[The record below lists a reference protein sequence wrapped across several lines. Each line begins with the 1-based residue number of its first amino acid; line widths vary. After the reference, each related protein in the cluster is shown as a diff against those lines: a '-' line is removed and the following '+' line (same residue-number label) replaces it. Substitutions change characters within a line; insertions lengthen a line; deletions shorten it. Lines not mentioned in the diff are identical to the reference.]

1 MKKCLL
7 GTLLFGLLLLTMSAC
22 RQGPPDQTGVRSPT
36 ESDFSVPSSTEDCT
50 IVNTSTAPSAPST
63 DNQAPQ
69 TERTASDP
77 VADTTPSVP
86 ETSSTAAPI
95 GSEALPVT
103 TSSPASTAPVSSIAP
118 ITTTSVTTLTDAPV
132 TPPVDP
138 NLPSETIPALS
149 IQTDNGEEITS
160 NEDYLSV
167 TVSSGATSDLYTFTD
182 LPASIRCRGNYTYS
196 SVPKKS
202 YRLKFD
208 EKINLFGQDEGK
220 AKNWILLA
228 NFTDRSLMR
237 CDAAFTMASVLDNIQ
252 EVTSSGYVRL
262 FINGKYRG
270 IYQLC
275 EQHTVSSH
283 RIDIEEQP
291 DVLDSDYFLEMD
303 AYATGTEGV
312 DYVFVERK
320 KFAIKNEQIHP
331 DAADYLRDYLNQVNE
346 AIRSGDE
353 TAVCELVDI
362 DSFVD
367 MYILQEFVRNVDAG
381 WSSFYMIKEGGGKLR
396 LTWPWDFDLAYGNDV
411 RLGDATFEGLYAGND
426 EYNSWDNSNPWFY
439 RLMRRQWFVDR
450 VIARWNEIGETM
462 TQAALDRIELLHS
475 TWGKFLNTNF
485 NVWDIL
491 GSDFYPTPD
500 SIARLTDYDAVVKQL
515 KDWITNRYRWMDNY
529 LHDPEHRYDTVV

>member
-7 GTLLFGLLLLTMSAC
+7 GTLLLGLLLLTMSGC
-22 RQGPPDQTGVRSPT
+22 RQSPPDQTDALTSM
-36 ESDFSVPSSTEDCT
+36 ESDFSD
-50 IVNTSTAPSAPST
+50 PSAPST
-63 DNQAPQ
+63 DNPTPQ
-69 TERTASDP
+69 TGSTDTGSA
-77 VADTTPSVP
+77 ADTTPSVP
-86 ETSSTAAPI
+86 EASSTAPI
-95 GSEALPVT
+95 
-103 TSSPASTAPVSSIAP
+103 VSDDPSA
-118 ITTTSVTTLTDAPV
+118 
-132 TPPVDP
+132 DP
-138 NLPSETIPALS
+138 NLPTETIPILS
-149 IQTDNGEEITS
+149 IQTDKGKEIIS

-167 TVSSGATSDLYTFTD
+167 TVSSGNTSDSYTFTD

-196 SVPKKS
+196 AVPKKS

-237 CDAAFTMASVLDNIQ
+237 CDAAFTMASVLDGIQ

-262 FINGKYRG
+262 YINNQYKG

-312 DYVFVERK
+312 DYIFVERK

-331 DAADYLRDYLNQVNE
+331 DAAAYLRDYLNQVNE

-353 TAVCELVDI
+353 DTVCELVDI

-381 WSSFYMIKEGGGKLR
+381 WSSFYMVKEGGGKLR

-462 TQAALDRIELLHS
+462 TQAALDRIEQLRSAWESELAS
-475 TWGKFLNTNF
+475 NF
-485 NVWDIL
+485 EVWQIL

-500 SIARLTDYDAVVKQL
+500 SIARLTDYGSVVDQL
-515 KDWITNRYRWMDNY
+515 EQWIRNRYDWLNGYFQDANR
-529 LHDPEHRYDTVV
+529 RYETVEG

>member
-7 GTLLFGLLLLTMSAC
+7 GTLLFGLLLLTLSAC
-22 RQGPPDQTGVRSPT
+22 RLSLPDQTDALTST
-36 ESDFSVPSSTEDCT
+36 ESDFSDPSD
-50 IVNTSTAPSAPST
+50 PST
-63 DNQAPQ
+63 SNRDPQ
-69 TERTASDP
+69 TGSTDSGDVP
-77 VADTTPSVP
+77 IPDTT
-86 ETSSTAAPI
+86 
-95 GSEALPVT
+95 
-103 TSSPASTAPVSSIAP
+103 
-118 ITTTSVTTLTDAPV
+118 
-132 TPPVDP
+132 DP
-138 NLPSETIPALS
+138 NQLAEIIPTLS
-149 IQTDNGEEITS
+149 IKTEKGKEITS
-160 NEDYLSV
+160 NVVYLSA
-167 TVSSGATSDLYTFTD
+167 TVSSGSTSEQYTFSDLS
-182 LPASIRCRGNYTYS
+182 ASIRCRGNYTYGA
-196 SVPKKS
+196 VPKKS

-220 AKNWILLA
+220 ARNWILLA

-262 FINGKYRG
+262 YINGQYRG

-275 EQHTVSSH
+275 EQHTVNSH

-353 TAVCELVDI
+353 DAVCELVDI

-381 WSSFYMIKEGGGKLR
+381 WSSFYMVKEGGGKLR

-411 RLGDATFEGLYAGND
+411 RLGDATYEGLYAGND
-426 EYNSWDNSNPWFY
+426 KYNGWENSNPWFY

-450 VIARWNEIGETM
+450 VIARWDEIGETM
-462 TQAALDRIELLHS
+462 TRAALDRIELLHS
-475 TWGKFLNTNF
+475 TWGIYLKNNF
-485 NVWDIL
+485 SVWDIL
-491 GSDFYPTPD
+491 GTDFYPTPD
-500 SIARLTDYDAVVKQL
+500 SIARLTDYDEIVEQL
-515 KDWITNRYRWMDNY
+515 KDWITNRYQWMDSY
-529 LHDPEHRYDTVV
+529 LHDPKHRYETVLK